1 MSYLCIKIAKQED
14 MSERLQK
21 IWKFITDDMWHY
33 TAGDDLSISP
43 LLLGILKTISIT
55 VRGILNKKLTVRAS
69 ALTYSSLLA
78 VVPLLAIIFAIAR
91 GFGLDD
97 LMEHQIT
104 QALGDNSEV
113 VQTVMG
119 FVNSYLEQT
128 KNGVIIG
135 VGIVVLL
142 WTVFNL
148 VNNIEVTFNNIWMV
162 KKDRSPSRMFVDYL
176 ALLLFMPLLLLFSG
190 ALSIFISTLADQMES
205 YLLLG
210 PIAKFFVKLTPFVL
224 TWFMFTA
231 LYMFIPNTKVK
242 FRHAF
247 LAGVLAG
254 TVYQLFQYLYISGQI
269 WVSKYNAIYGS
280 FAALPLFLLWLQV
293 SWTICLIGV
302 ELTYASQN
310 LTKFDF
316 EKETREVSRRYSD
329 FVSLLILSMV
339 AHRFE
344 EGKAPYTALE
354 ISSEGRIP
362 IRLTQQCI
370 NELVEINLLHEKL
383 TEEDESTYLPSVDIG
398 QLTVAKVLDARNC
411 KGKENFKVDHEGR
424 FHPQWQA
431 LMDAYADCYKNA
443 SQVLVKDLYHGQES

>member
-1 MSYLCIKIAKQED
+1 MSGRFQ
-14 MSERLQK
+14 R

-78 VVPLLAIIFAIAR
+78 VVPLLAIIFAVAR
-91 GFGLDD
+91 GFGLDE
-97 LMEHQIT
+97 LMQRQIT
-104 QALGDNSEV
+104 MTLGENTEV

-119 FVNSYLEQT
+119 FVNSYLEET

-162 KKDRSPSRMFVDYL
+162 KKDRSPSRMFVDYF
-176 ALLLFMPLLLLFSG
+176 ALLIFMPLLLLLSG
-190 ALSIFISTLADQMES
+190 GLSVFISTLADQMES
-205 YLLLG
+205 YLLLA
-210 PIAKFFVKLTPFVL
+210 PIAKFFVMLTPFVL

-242 FRHAF
+242 FRHAL
-247 LAGVLAG
+247 LAGILAG
-254 TVYQLFQYLYISGQI
+254 TCYQLFQYLYISGQI

-280 FAALPLFLLWLQV
+280 FAALPLFLLWMQV

-316 EKETREVSRRYSD
+316 EKETRDVSRRYSD
-329 FVSLLILSMV
+329 FIALLILSMV

-344 EGKAPYTALE
+344 EGKDPYTALE

-362 IRLTQQCI
+362 IRLTQQSI
-370 NELVEINLLHEKL
+370 NELVELDLLHEKL
-383 TEEDESTYLPSVDIG
+383 TEEDESTYLPSVDIA
-398 QLTVAKVLDARNC
+398 QLTVAKVLDARNR
-411 KGKENFKVDHEGR
+411 KGKENFKVDHDGR
-424 FHPQWQA
+424 FLPQWQA
-431 LMDAYADCYKNA
+431 LMDAYADSYKNA
-443 SQVLVKDLYHGQES
+443 DQVLVKDLYHGQES